1 MVNFWKNQWEPEM
14 LRLADYNTSD
24 AQELVEKLPKFAVV
38 RHPLSRLVS
47 TWRDKFGP
55 DTKGDNVGEKQFFF
69 VIDFQNY
76 FVFDC
81 KIF

>member
-55 DTKGDNVGEKQFFF
+55 DTKGDNIAEKKYFF
-69 VIDFQNY
+69 VKIISNLCY
-76 FVFDC
+76 F
-81 KIF
+81 